1 MKIIKYFLFIKQ
13 INNSSKIINFNFFSI
28 KIIKKCFI
36 LKYNN
41 KFINN
46 LYKNKIIKKQYKKNK
61 KNEFFM

>member
-1 MKIIKYFLFIKQ
+1 MKIIKYFLFIKK
-13 INNSSKIINFNFFSI
+13 INNNSKIINFNIFSI

-36 LKYNN
+36 LNYNN

-46 LYKNKIIKKQYKKNK
+46 LCKNKTIKKQYKKNK